1 MSHFG
6 SRVIGAKKAAEEA
19 TVQETRADHFGPR
32 VIGDVLAARRLAA
45 RKDEGAVSADSRSD
59 PAVKQAKK
67 AASQAKS
74 EDTVAK
80 KAEVV
85 EHEAQQQAKREE
97 AAEQRADADIKTIEA
112 PTTTNLEELKAAL
125 DGNPA
130 FYEALYDAEFRRAGG
145 PRRAAMRMFLVFE
158 MENQDREDRKTAIEV
173 ALNSGG

>member
-1 MSHFG
+1 MSNHFG
-6 SRVIGAKKAAEEA
+6 ARVIGAKKAAEQA

-32 VIGDVLAARRLAA
+32 VIGDVLAARRIAA
-45 RKDEGAVSADSRSD
+45 RKDDGAVDSRSD

-67 AASQAKS
+67 AASQDRV
-74 EDTVAK
+74 EETVA
-80 KAEVV
+80 AED
-85 EHEAQQQAKREE
+85 EAQQQAKREE

-130 FYEALYDAEFRRAGG
+130 FYEALYDAEFKRAGG
-145 PRRAAMRMFLVFE
+145 PRRAALRMFLVFE
-158 MENQDREDRKTAIEV
+158 MEHQDREDRKTAIEA